1 MVMVLAVI
9 GMVAALALDGG
20 HMMLN
25 KTRLQNAVDAAQS
38 GAKPLR
44 QMEGGVDIPT
54 IANATRAATLNTLT
68 FGEFGR
74 MLYQYNVLLQASRD
88 ADRFV
93 ASQAWD
99 STLGQVALSN
109 TLLTQ
114 TKNVAVYGVPAN
126 TGTAVMSGL
135 TTGNVVVA
143 AVGIDHVRVT
153 ITYTFCPV
161 IGGGN
166 CGGSLPGFFG
176 TQIALSI
183 PLVAT
188 TVMRAL

>member
-1 MVMVLAVI
+1 MRLAPFNSPQAQRGVALVEFTLVLPL
-9 GMVAALALDGG
+9 MLLLLLA
-20 HMMLN
+20 
-25 KTRLQNAVDAAQS
+25 
-38 GAKPLR
+38 
-44 QMEGGVDIPT
+44 
-54 IANATRAATLNTLT
+54 

-93 ASQAWD
+93 AAQAWN
-99 STLGQVALSN
+99 STLGGIALSS

-114 TKNVAVYGVPAN
+114 TKNVAVYGVPAQV
-126 TGTAVMSGL
+126 GSAVVSGL
-135 TTGNVVVA
+135 TTANVAVA
-143 AVGIDHVRVT
+143 AVGTDHVRVT

-161 IGGGN
+161 IGAGN
-166 CGGSLPGFFG
+166 CAGSLPGFFG
-176 TQIALSI
+176 SAMNLGI

>member
-1 MVMVLAVI
+1 MRLHGFKSRQRQQGLAMVEFTLVLPVLLLLL
-9 GMVAALALDGG
+9 LA
-20 HMMLN
+20 
-25 KTRLQNAVDAAQS
+25 
-38 GAKPLR
+38 
-44 QMEGGVDIPT
+44 
-54 IANATRAATLNTLT
+54 

-93 ASQAWD
+93 ASHAWN
-99 STLGQVALSN
+99 STLGKVALSD
-109 TLLTQ
+109 TLQTQ

-126 TGTAVMSGL
+126 TGTAVVSGL
-135 TTGNVVVA
+135 TIDNVVVA
-143 AVGIDHVRVT
+143 AVGTDHVRVT

-166 CGGSLPGFFG
+166 CTGSLPGFFG
-176 TQIALSI
+176 NPIALSI

>member
-1 MVMVLAVI
+1 MRLHGFKSRQRQHGLAMVEFTLVLPVLLLL
-9 GMVAALALDGG
+9 MLA
-20 HMMLN
+20 
-25 KTRLQNAVDAAQS
+25 
-38 GAKPLR
+38 
-44 QMEGGVDIPT
+44 
-54 IANATRAATLNTLT
+54 

-74 MLYQYNVLLQASRD
+74 MLYQYNILLQASRD

-93 ASQAWD
+93 ASNAWD
-99 STLGQVALSN
+99 STLGAVALSS

-126 TGTAVMSGL
+126 TGTAVVSGL

-143 AVGIDHVRVT
+143 AVGTDHVRVT

-161 IGGGN
+161 IGAGN
-166 CGGSLPGFFG
+166 CTGSLPGFFG
-176 TQIALSI
+176 NQIALSI

>member
-1 MVMVLAVI
+1 M
-9 GMVAALALDGG
+9 
-20 HMMLN
+20 
-25 KTRLQNAVDAAQS
+25 RLQGFKSQQ
-38 GAKPLR
+38 R
-44 QMEGGVDIPT
+44 QQGLAMVEF
-54 IANATRAATLNTLT
+54 TLVLPVLLLLLLA

-74 MLYQYNVLLQASRD
+74 MLYQYNLLLQASRD

-99 STLGQVALSN
+99 STLGTVALSD

-126 TGTAVMSGL
+126 TGTAVVSGL
-135 TTGNVVVA
+135 TTGNVDVA
-143 AVGIDHVRVT
+143 AVGTDHVRVT

-161 IGGGN
+161 IGAGN
-166 CGGSLPGFFG
+166 CTGSIPGFFG
-176 TQIALSI
+176 NQIALGI

>member
-1 MVMVLAVI
+1 MRLHGFKHPQRQQGLAMVEFTLVLPVLLLLL
-9 GMVAALALDGG
+9 LA
-20 HMMLN
+20 
-25 KTRLQNAVDAAQS
+25 
-38 GAKPLR
+38 
-44 QMEGGVDIPT
+44 
-54 IANATRAATLNTLT
+54 

-93 ASQAWD
+93 ASQAWN

-126 TGTAVMSGL
+126 TGTAVVSGL
-135 TTGNVVVA
+135 TTGNVDVA

-166 CGGSLPGFFG
+166 CGGSIPGFFG
-176 TQIALSI
+176 NQIALSI

>member
-1 MVMVLAVI
+1 MGLVQFKPPQAQQGVALVEFTLVLPLVL
-9 GMVAALALDGG
+9 MLLLA
-20 HMMLN
+20 
-25 KTRLQNAVDAAQS
+25 
-38 GAKPLR
+38 
-44 QMEGGVDIPT
+44 
-54 IANATRAATLNTLT
+54 

-93 ASQAWD
+93 AGQAWN
-99 STLGQVALSN
+99 STLGGIALSN

-114 TKNVAVYGVPAN
+114 TKNVAVYGVPAQV
-126 TGTAVMSGL
+126 GSAVVSGL
-135 TTGNVVVA
+135 TTANVTVA
-143 AVGIDHVRVT
+143 AVGTDHVRVT

-161 IGGGN
+161 IGAGN
-166 CGGSLPGFFG
+166 CTGSLPAFFG
-176 TQIALSI
+176 TTMPLGI

>member
-1 MVMVLAVI
+1 MRLHGFKSRQRQQGLAMVEFTLVLPVLLLLL
-9 GMVAALALDGG
+9 LA
-20 HMMLN
+20 
-25 KTRLQNAVDAAQS
+25 
-38 GAKPLR
+38 
-44 QMEGGVDIPT
+44 
-54 IANATRAATLNTLT
+54 

-93 ASQAWD
+93 ASQAWN
-99 STLGQVALSN
+99 STLGTITLSN

-114 TKNVAVYGVPAN
+114 TQNVAVYGVPAN
-126 TGTAVMSGL
+126 TGTAVVSGL

-143 AVGIDHVRVT
+143 AVGADHVRVT

-161 IGGGN
+161 IGAGN
-166 CGGSLPGFFG
+166 CTGSIPGFFG
-176 TQIALSI
+176 NQIALGI

>member
-1 MVMVLAVI
+1 MVEFTLVLPVLLLLL
-9 GMVAALALDGG
+9 LA
-20 HMMLN
+20 
-25 KTRLQNAVDAAQS
+25 
-38 GAKPLR
+38 
-44 QMEGGVDIPT
+44 
-54 IANATRAATLNTLT
+54 

-93 ASQAWD
+93 ASQAWN
-99 STLGQVALSN
+99 STLGAITLSN
-109 TLLTQ
+109 TLQTQ

-126 TGTAVMSGL
+126 TGTAVVSGL

-143 AVGIDHVRVT
+143 AVGTDHVRVT

-161 IGGGN
+161 IGAGN
-166 CGGSLPGFFG
+166 CAGSIPGFFG
-176 TQIALSI
+176 NQIALGI

>member
-1 MVMVLAVI
+1 MRLHGFKHPQRQQGLAIVEFTLVLPVLLLLL
-9 GMVAALALDGG
+9 LA
-20 HMMLN
+20 
-25 KTRLQNAVDAAQS
+25 
-38 GAKPLR
+38 
-44 QMEGGVDIPT
+44 
-54 IANATRAATLNTLT
+54 

-99 STLGQVALSN
+99 STLGAVAVSN
-109 TLLTQ
+109 ALLTQ
-114 TKNVAVYGVPAN
+114 TQNVAVYGVPAN
-126 TGTAVMSGL
+126 TGTAVVSGL

-143 AVGIDHVRVT
+143 AVGTDHVRVT
-153 ITYTFCPV
+153 ITYTYCPV
-161 IGGGN
+161 IGAGN
-166 CGGSLPGFFG
+166 CTGSLPGFFG
-176 TQIALSI
+176 NRITLSI

>member
-1 MVMVLAVI
+1 MRLHGLKHPKRQQGLAMVEFTLVLPVLLLLL
-9 GMVAALALDGG
+9 LA
-20 HMMLN
+20 
-25 KTRLQNAVDAAQS
+25 
-38 GAKPLR
+38 
-44 QMEGGVDIPT
+44 
-54 IANATRAATLNTLT
+54 

-93 ASQAWD
+93 AGQAWN
-99 STLGQVALSN
+99 STLGAIALSN
-109 TLLTQ
+109 TLQTQ

-126 TGTAVMSGL
+126 TGTAVLSGL

-143 AVGIDHVRVT
+143 AVGSDHVRVT

-166 CGGSLPGFFG
+166 CTGSLPGFFG
-176 TQIALSI
+176 NPIALSI

>member
-1 MVMVLAVI
+1 MRLHGFKHRQRQQGLAIVEFTLVLPVLLLLL
-9 GMVAALALDGG
+9 LA
-20 HMMLN
+20 
-25 KTRLQNAVDAAQS
+25 
-38 GAKPLR
+38 
-44 QMEGGVDIPT
+44 
-54 IANATRAATLNTLT
+54 

-74 MLYQYNVLLQASRD
+74 MLYQYNLLLQASRD

-93 ASQAWD
+93 ASQAWN
-99 STLGQVALSN
+99 STLGAVALSD

-114 TKNVAVYGVPAN
+114 TQNVAVYGVPAN
-126 TGTAVMSGL
+126 TGTAVVSGL

-143 AVGIDHVRVT
+143 AVGTDHVRVT

-161 IGGGN
+161 IGAGN
-166 CGGSLPGFFG
+166 CTGSLPGFFG
-176 TQIALSI
+176 NQIALSI

>member
-1 MVMVLAVI
+1 MRLHGFKHPKRQQGLAMVEFTLVLPVLLLLL
-9 GMVAALALDGG
+9 LA
-20 HMMLN
+20 
-25 KTRLQNAVDAAQS
+25 
-38 GAKPLR
+38 
-44 QMEGGVDIPT
+44 
-54 IANATRAATLNTLT
+54 

-93 ASQAWD
+93 ASKAWN
-99 STLGQVALSN
+99 STLGEVSLSN
-109 TLLTQ
+109 ALQTQ
-114 TKNVAVYGVPAN
+114 TRNVAVYGVPAN
-126 TGTAVMSGL
+126 TGTAVLSGL
-135 TTGNVVVA
+135 TTGMVQVA
-143 AVGIDHVRVT
+143 AVGTDHVRVT

-166 CGGSLPGFFG
+166 CTGSLPAFFG
-176 TQIALSI
+176 NQISLSI

>member
-1 MVMVLAVI
+1 MRLHGFKHRQRQQGLAMVEFTLVLPVLLLLL
-9 GMVAALALDGG
+9 LA
-20 HMMLN
+20 
-25 KTRLQNAVDAAQS
+25 
-38 GAKPLR
+38 
-44 QMEGGVDIPT
+44 
-54 IANATRAATLNTLT
+54 

-74 MLYQYNVLLQASRD
+74 MLFQYNLLLQASRD

-99 STLGQVALSN
+99 STLGKVALSD
-109 TLLTQ
+109 TLQTQ
-114 TKNVAVYGVPAN
+114 TKNVAVYGVPSQ
-126 TGTAVMSGL
+126 TGTPVVSGL
-135 TTGNVVVA
+135 TAANVVVA
-143 AVGIDHVRVT
+143 AVGTDHVRVT

-166 CGGSLPGFFG
+166 CTGSIPGFFG
-176 TQIALSI
+176 NQIALNI

>member
-1 MVMVLAVI
+1 MRLHGFKHRQHQQGLAMVEFTLVLPVLLLLL
-9 GMVAALALDGG
+9 LA
-20 HMMLN
+20 
-25 KTRLQNAVDAAQS
+25 
-38 GAKPLR
+38 
-44 QMEGGVDIPT
+44 
-54 IANATRAATLNTLT
+54 

-93 ASQAWD
+93 SSQAWD
-99 STLGQVALSN
+99 STLGAVSMSNALQ
-109 TLLTQ
+109 TQ

-126 TGTAVMSGL
+126 TGTAVLSGL
-135 TTGNVVVA
+135 TTDSVVVA
-143 AVGIDHVRVT
+143 AVGADHVRVT

-166 CGGSLPGFFG
+166 CAGAIPGFLG
-176 TQIALSI
+176 SQIALGF

>member
-1 MVMVLAVI
+1 MRLHGFKHPQRQQGLAMVEFTLVLPVLLLLL
-9 GMVAALALDGG
+9 LA
-20 HMMLN
+20 
-25 KTRLQNAVDAAQS
+25 
-38 GAKPLR
+38 
-44 QMEGGVDIPT
+44 
-54 IANATRAATLNTLT
+54 

-74 MLYQYNVLLQASRD
+74 MLYQYNLLLQASRD

-93 ASQAWD
+93 ASNAWN
-99 STLGQVALSN
+99 STLGAVALSG

-126 TGTAVMSGL
+126 TGTAVVSGL

-143 AVGIDHVRVT
+143 AVGTDHVRVT

-161 IGGGN
+161 IGAGN
-166 CGGSLPGFFG
+166 CTGSIPGFFG
-176 TQIALSI
+176 NQIALGI

>member
-1 MVMVLAVI
+1 MRLHGFKHPQRQQGLAIVEFTLVLPVLLLLL
-9 GMVAALALDGG
+9 LA
-20 HMMLN
+20 
-25 KTRLQNAVDAAQS
+25 
-38 GAKPLR
+38 
-44 QMEGGVDIPT
+44 
-54 IANATRAATLNTLT
+54 

-74 MLYQYNVLLQASRD
+74 MLYQYNLLLQASRD

-93 ASQAWD
+93 ASNAWN
-99 STLGQVALSN
+99 STLGAVALSD

-126 TGTAVMSGL
+126 TGTAVVSGL

-143 AVGIDHVRVT
+143 AVGTDHVRVT

-161 IGGGN
+161 IGAGN
-166 CGGSLPGFFG
+166 CTGSLPGFFG
-176 TQIALSI
+176 NQIALGI

>member
-1 MVMVLAVI
+1 MRLHGFKHPQRQQGLAIVEFTLVLPVLLLL
-9 GMVAALALDGG
+9 MLA
-20 HMMLN
+20 
-25 KTRLQNAVDAAQS
+25 
-38 GAKPLR
+38 
-44 QMEGGVDIPT
+44 
-54 IANATRAATLNTLT
+54 

-99 STLGQVALSN
+99 STLGAVAVSN
-109 TLLTQ
+109 VLLTQ
-114 TKNVAVYGVPAN
+114 TQNVAVYGVPAN
-126 TGTAVMSGL
+126 TGTAVVSGL

-143 AVGIDHVRVT
+143 AVGTNHVRVT

-161 IGGGN
+161 IGAGN
-166 CGGSLPGFFG
+166 CAGSLPGFFG
-176 TQIALSI
+176 NQISLSI

>member
-1 MVMVLAVI
+1 MRLHGFKHRQRQQGLAMVEFTLVLPVLLL
-9 GMVAALALDGG
+9 MLLA
-20 HMMLN
+20 
-25 KTRLQNAVDAAQS
+25 
-38 GAKPLR
+38 
-44 QMEGGVDIPT
+44 
-54 IANATRAATLNTLT
+54 

-74 MLYQYNVLLQASRD
+74 MLYQYNLLLQASRD

-93 ASQAWD
+93 ASNAWD
-99 STLGQVALSN
+99 STLGAVALSD

-126 TGTAVMSGL
+126 TGTAVVSGL

-143 AVGIDHVRVT
+143 AVGTDHVRVT

-161 IGGGN
+161 IGAGN
-166 CGGSLPGFFG
+166 CTGSLPGFFG
-176 TQIALSI
+176 NQIALGI

>member
-1 MVMVLAVI
+1 MRIHAFKHPQRQQGLAMVEFTLVLPVLLLLL
-9 GMVAALALDGG
+9 LA
-20 HMMLN
+20 
-25 KTRLQNAVDAAQS
+25 
-38 GAKPLR
+38 
-44 QMEGGVDIPT
+44 
-54 IANATRAATLNTLT
+54 

-93 ASQAWD
+93 ASQAWN

-126 TGTAVMSGL
+126 TGTAVVSGL

-143 AVGIDHVRVT
+143 AVGTDHVRVT

-166 CGGSLPGFFG
+166 CGGSIPGFFG
-176 TQIALSI
+176 NQIALSI